1 MSDAA
6 KLMRAASY
14 AAQKHR
20 SHRRKGADA
29 DPYINHPLQVAAF
42 LAEVGGITDVDILT
56 AALLHDVVEDTD
68 TTPEEIEELFGSR
81 VRGFVMELTDD
92 KSLSKAERK
101 SKQVEHAPYLSNEAK
116 QIKIADK
123 YSNISDI
130 VENPPHNWTE
140 QRKAEYI
147 KWGNEVFS
155 GLRGVNENLDKA
167 FEELISKANG
177 SEFKL

>member
-1 MSDAA
+1 MSDAE

-20 SHRRKGADA
+20 SQRRKGADA
-29 DPYINHPLQVAAF
+29 DPYINHPLQVAAL
-42 LAEVGGITDVDILT
+42 LAEVGKVTDTDILI

-68 TTPEEIEELFGSR
+68 TTPEELEKVFGSR
-81 VRGFVMELTDD
+81 AVGFVMEVTDD
-92 KSLSKAERK
+92 KDLTKAERK
-101 SKQVEHAPYLSNEAK
+101 RRQVEHAPHLSPEAK

-130 VENPPHNWTE
+130 INNPPHNWSDE
-140 QRKAEYI
+140 QRAEYI
-147 KWGNEVFS
+147 KWGQQVFA

-167 FEELISKANG
+167 FEELIARSK
-177 SEFKL
+177 SWDRF